1 MKFTKLSLIAA
12 LAASAAIAGGDIA
25 PVEPVVEAP
34 AVEAAACNSN
44 TTLNSKAVA
53 YYYTTDAT
61 PNDIFS
67 KENSQLGTAVTFD
80 VSHKLFDGITANF
93 SAVGF
98 ANLMDDEGRG
108 NAGYMEN
115 GQTGAFIN
123 VANITA
129 TFGDTTLILGRQLLN
144 SPMVGGFD
152 WLLAPGAFEAYTVAN
167 KSVENLTLIGTYLRT
182 WRPNNSGNT
191 WVNLA
196 SDKTPGIVDENNYA
210 FGAAYDDKTISANLW
225 YYNVDSGAAAGN
237 VDYYTQVYVDAGY
250 DFGIAKAEAQ
260 FVNTDYNTQTSSKAY
275 GIKVSGSVANF
286 DLYAAYNR
294 IQDNQ
299 TGYVGV
305 DSLYTSSWNIFTS
318 HQWNGED
325 LDAFKIGASTTFA
338 GISAELSYADYD
350 KGNETDLILGYDITD
365 CINVGAVYTN
375 TDDNTDTPDAGDTN
389 ALEVFATYKF

>member
-1 MKFTKLSLIAA
+1 MKFTKLSLVAA
-12 LAASAAIAGGDIA
+12 LAVSAAFAGGDIA
-25 PVEPVVEAP
+25 PVEPVVETP
-34 AVEAAACNSN
+34 AIKAEACNSD
-44 TTLNSKAVA
+44 TTINSKAVA
-53 YYYTTDAT
+53 YYYTTDTT

-93 SAVGF
+93 SAVGY
-98 ANLMDDEGRG
+98 ANLLDDEGRG
-108 NAGYMEN
+108 NSGYMEN
-115 GQTGAFIN
+115 SQTGAFIN

-129 TFGDTTLILGRQLLN
+129 KFGDTTLILGRQLLS

-152 WLLAPGAFEAYTVAN
+152 WLLAPGAFEAYTIAN
-167 KSVENLTLIGTYLRT
+167 NSIENLTLVGTYLRT

-191 WVNLA
+191 WVNLN

-210 FGAAYDDKTISANLW
+210 FGAAYDNKTISGNLW

-237 VDYYTQVYVDAGY
+237 VDYYTQVYVDGGY
-250 DFGIAKAEAQ
+250 NFGIAKVEAQ
-260 FVNTDYNTQTSSKAY
+260 YANTDYNTADSSTAY
-275 GIKVSGSVANF
+275 GVKVSGSVANF

-305 DSLYTSSWNIFTS
+305 DSLYTSSWNTFVS
-318 HQWNGED
+318 HSWNGED
-325 LDAFKIGASTTFA
+325 LDAFKIGASTKFA
-338 GISAELSYADYD
+338 GLSAELSYADYD
-350 KGNETDLILGYDITD
+350 NGNETDLILGYDVTD
-365 CINVGAVYTN
+365 CINVGTVYTN
-375 TDDNTDTPDAGDTN
+375 TKPNVSHADDVN